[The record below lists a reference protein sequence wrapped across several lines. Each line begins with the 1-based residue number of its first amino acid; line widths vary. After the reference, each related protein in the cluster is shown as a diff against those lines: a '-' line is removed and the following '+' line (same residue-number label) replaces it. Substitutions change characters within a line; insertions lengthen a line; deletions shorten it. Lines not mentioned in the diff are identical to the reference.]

1 MPKYLSEYKSIFKDR
16 MWASFFSAW
25 GLRQF
30 ANGLMVVYS
39 PIYFYSN
46 GRGLAFVLTILA
58 VQSLFNAIMRLPAA
72 TTITRIKNIKIIF
85 AGATLSLGFVYFGYF
100 IFINNNFAILALAA
114 VEGAL
119 LAIVNSCFVYIFSA
133 TQKRRSLGSQV
144 GLQNDLS
151 YSMAILAI
159 FIGGLLASTVGL
171 GVNFILATIFL
182 VISSIRMLNMKIVW
196 PHKNRRI
203 KYRKTSIAINWPRYL
218 SGGAS
223 LIDLTA
229 VAVLWP
235 LTLVVINYFSYK
247 NIGFLISAGLAL
259 SLTVNLIIGR
269 YDDDIDRAKNALQK
283 SIIGTLF
290 TYILRIIGI
299 YSLLG
304 AIFLTIIGIVVRGI
318 FEINYSVI
326 FYNQLKKTQNKI
338 LFIAE
343 YESISS
349 YILTIF
355 FLILL
360 IINLVSGSAV
370 LTLISS
376 LLIASITVSFANLI
390 NAKK

>member
-1 MPKYLSEYKSIFKDR
+1 
-16 MWASFFSAW
+16 
-25 GLRQF
+25 
-30 ANGLMVVYS
+30 
-39 PIYFYSN
+39 
-46 GRGLAFVLTILA
+46 
-58 VQSLFNAIMRLPAA
+58 
-72 TTITRIKNIKIIF
+72 
-85 AGATLSLGFVYFGYF
+85 
-100 IFINNNFAILALAA
+100 
-114 VEGAL
+114 
-119 LAIVNSCFVYIFSA
+119 
-133 TQKRRSLGSQV
+133 
-144 GLQNDLS
+144 
-151 YSMAILAI
+151 
-159 FIGGLLASTVGL
+159 
-171 GVNFILATIFL
+171 
-182 VISSIRMLNMKIVW
+182 
-196 PHKNRRI
+196 
-203 KYRKTSIAINWPRYL
+203 
-218 SGGAS
+218 
-223 LIDLTA
+223 
-229 VAVLWP
+229 
-235 LTLVVINYFSYK
+235 
-247 NIGFLISAGLAL
+247 LAL